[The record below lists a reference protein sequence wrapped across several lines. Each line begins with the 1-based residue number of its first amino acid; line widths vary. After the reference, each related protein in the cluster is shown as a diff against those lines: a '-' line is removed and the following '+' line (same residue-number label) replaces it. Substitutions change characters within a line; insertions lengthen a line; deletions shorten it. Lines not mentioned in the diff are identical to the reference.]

1 MPTKKST
8 GGAKKAASKKGASKK
23 AAGEIRLRAAGSQ
36 VVEVEHLTEPPT
48 FVKPKKIHPRHLLPL
63 VREGMER
70 EFHSQ
75 TPETFFR
82 PFDFQMAAPQAAAD
96 ELRIVTNTEL
106 TEPGKQQT
114 ASNVGE
120 PSTAVNGNVVVYTGN
135 WYAAISTDAGRTFKF
150 IDPAKSFPDP
160 SPTSRFCCDQVVQYI
175 SKIDT
180 FVWLLQ
186 YGPDTGDNIQRLA
199 FAKTAD
205 AAKGKWR
212 LFDITTAS
220 LNVKGAFLD
229 FPDLAVGANNLYV
242 TTNVFGPGDQF
253 GSAVVRIPFSGIES
267 GKVTAAPFV
276 SHELQSFRV
285 AQNCGTT
292 AFFAAHANTSTLA
305 VFTWKEGQSAPVRK
319 DVGVARWLGGN
330 SGYISRTP
338 DGRRWLDRADPR
350 ITGATQAKN
359 ELWFAWSVDTNSNHR
374 PRPFIQIA
382 RIDATNLTLIDN
394 VNVFDATN
402 ATAYA
407 GLSTNED
414 GEVGIS
420 YMIGGK
426 TLAPSHV
433 VGILT
438 GTRKDVIVANG
449 DRGPLDPASGK
460 GEWGDYLTVRRVY
473 PSQKLFA
480 ATGYTMKGKGDGS
493 NRDSTPRLVVFG
505 RASAAGPAT
514 GVGGTVPVVTTPG
527 TPPVVVGDGG
537 GGGTTAGG
545 GTTTVP
551 AVGPPFKDVNTLP
564 EVSASVA
571 AQIKAAAVAE
581 GNLQPQSDEPVPLRF
596 VIESPQLATKPGV
609 ERWPVKTGQDG
620 DVALVGKNII
630 GGQSLGAGIVP
641 ATVEE
646 LIKIERP
653 PAMRPATKDFDKL
666 FHDKRLGVVEQT
678 VWSVKCTVIA
688 VKLEADGDYH
698 LVLQGA
704 SGETMIG
711 ECPTPTKVFVGNSP
725 WLENMTVARKAID
738 DKLVKPLN
746 PAAFVQFGDTL
757 VPRDA
762 LPPTLQPLA
771 MPAPSAVASFVTPA
785 EGEAVQLPTFKTK
798 VDPTP
803 ARVTGV
809 GFFDRVHGQMGV
821 AQINGIEL
829 HAILKIEWL

>member
-1 MPTKKST
+1 
-8 GGAKKAASKKGASKK
+8 
-23 AAGEIRLRAAGSQ
+23 
-36 VVEVEHLTEPPT
+36 
-48 FVKPKKIHPRHLLPL
+48 
-63 VREGMER
+63 
-70 EFHSQ
+70 
-75 TPETFFR
+75 
-82 PFDFQMAAPQAAAD
+82 MAAPQAAAD

-120 PSTAVNGNVVVYTGN
+120 PSTAINGNVVVYTGN
-135 WYAAISTDAGRTFKF
+135 WYAAVSTDAGRTFKF
-150 IDPAKSFPDP
+150 IDPARSFPDP
-160 SPTSRFCCDQVVQYI
+160 SPTSRFCCDQVVHYI

-199 FAKTAD
+199 FARTAD

-220 LNVKGAFLD
+220 LNVRGAFLD
-229 FPDLAVGANNLYV
+229 FPDLAVGANSLYV
-242 TTNVFGPGDQF
+242 TTNIFGPGDKF

-267 GKVTAAPFV
+267 GKVKAAPFV

-305 VFTWKEGQSAPVRK
+305 VFSWKEGQSTPVRK

-330 SGYISRTP
+330 GGYISRTP

-394 VNVFDATN
+394 VNVFDSMN

-438 GTRKDVIVANG
+438 GARKDVIVANG
-449 DRGPLDPASGK
+449 DRGPFDPTSGK

-493 NRDSTPRLVVFG
+493 NRDSTPRFVVFG
-505 RASAAGPAT
+505 RASAAVPAT
-514 GVGGTVPVVTTPG
+514 GVGGGVPVVVGTS
-527 TPPVVVGDGG
+527 TPPVVVVVG
-537 GGGTTAGG
+537 GGGTGTAVGG
-545 GTTTVP
+545 GVAADVP
-551 AVGPPFKDVNTLP
+551 TVGPPFKDVNSLP

-571 AQIKAAAVAE
+571 AKIMAAAVAE
-581 GNLQPQSDEPVPLRF
+581 GRLQPQADGEPVPLRF
-596 VIESPQLATKPGV
+596 VVESPLLATKPGV
-609 ERWPVKTGQDG
+609 ERWPVKTGTDE
-620 DVALVGKNII
+620 DVALVGKNIV
-630 GGQSLGAGIVP
+630 GGQNLGAGIVP
-641 ATVEE
+641 ATIEE

-653 PAMRPATKDFDKL
+653 PAMRPATKDFDKQ
-666 FHDKRLGVVEQT
+666 FHDRRLGVVEQT
-678 VWSVKCTVIA
+678 VWSVKCEIIA
-688 VKLEADGDYH
+688 IKLEPDGDYH

-711 ECPTPTKVFVGNSP
+711 ECPTPTKTFVGDSP
-725 WLENMTVARKAID
+725 WLENMKAVRKKID

-771 MPAPSAVASFVTPA
+771 MPAPSAVASFITPA
-785 EGEAVQLPTFKTK
+785 EGEDKLLPTFKSK

-803 ARVTGV
+803 ARVTGA

-821 AQINGIEL
+821 AQINGVEL
-829 HAILKIEWL
+829 HAILKIDWL